1 MTDQEIIQSIRNK
14 KFDRAVRELYKQEP
28 MIRRT
33 LFKYGAPE
41 TLVPEIF
48 NDGLVL
54 LLEKTQQPDFQL
66 TSKLSTYLTGIC
78 LNHWRNQSRKLS
90 SKEKVLLDIDIAQTY
105 AFVEYD
111 EEKEEKLQL
120 LDTILE
126 KIQDRCKQLLRLFYF
141 ENKRM
146 AEIAKTMGFSSEKS
160 AKTQKY
166 KCMEK
171 AHQLAKSE
179 LQNLENPVA

>member
-1 MTDQEIIQSIRNK
+1 MTDQEILQSIRCK
-14 KFDRAVRELYKQEP
+14 EFDRAVRELYKHEP
-28 MIRRT
+28 MVRGT
-33 LFKYGAPE
+33 LHKYGAPD
-41 TLVPEIF
+41 TLIPEIF

-54 LLEKTQQPDFQL
+54 ILEKVQKSEFQL

-78 LNHWRNQSRKLS
+78 LNHWRNQNRKLS
-90 SKEKVLLDIDIAQTY
+90 SQNRVELDLEIASTY

-111 EEKEEKLQL
+111 SEKEEKLRL

-126 KIQDRCKQLLRLFYF
+126 KIQDRCKQLLLLFYF
-141 ENKRM
+141 EKKRM
-146 AEIAKTMGFSSEKS
+146 TEIAKVMGFSSEKS

-171 AHQLAKSE
+171 AHQLAKQE
-179 LQNLENPVA
+179 FQNLKNPVA